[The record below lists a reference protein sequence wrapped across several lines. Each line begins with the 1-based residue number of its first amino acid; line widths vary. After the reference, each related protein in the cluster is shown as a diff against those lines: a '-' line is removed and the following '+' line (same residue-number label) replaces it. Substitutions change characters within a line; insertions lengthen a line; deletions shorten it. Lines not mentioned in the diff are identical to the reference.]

1 MASRYEHL
9 RTMEPSSAVAMPS
22 SPYRP
27 GLARAL
33 GQSAPV
39 STPPKATT
47 SADEPVTPEALP
59 GEILVVD
66 DDDAMQR
73 AVRAILQRQGH
84 RVKVV
89 GSAEDAL
96 LVLSE
101 AQFDLVMLDIQMPG
115 MSGLDLLAILVKQ
128 RPDLKVVMMTA
139 FGTVQMA
146 VRAVK
151 QGATDFLTK
160 PFESID
166 HVGNVVRK
174 ALELKRVEDRIRDL
188 ERSLDRRDRYEDMV
202 GGSEKMRDVFELV
215 ESVSYSSSSVLI
227 QGESGTGKELV
238 ARAIHF
244 RSPRKDKPFV
254 VINCSALTETLLE
267 SELFGHMKGAF
278 TGATANK
285 RGLFEA
291 AHTGTIFLD
300 EIGDMPPATQ
310 VKLLRTLQQGEV
322 KRVGS
327 NDVTRVDVR
336 TLAATNVN
344 LAQAMKDGRFRED
357 LFYRLNV
364 ISVSLPPLR
373 ERAEDIPLLAFHMLK
388 RHSDKVGK
396 SVKAF
401 DPDVL
406 DVMQRYRWPGNVR
419 ELENVVE
426 RAVVLARGDTVE
438 VRHLPPH
445 LQDDRFKKNGDQL
458 DLSHLPFAAA
468 KDLAVQA
475 FEKRYLTQLMARTS
489 GNISAASREAGL
501 DRSNFR
507 RVLKKHDFDVDSF
520 VE

>member
-1 MASRYEHL
+1 
-9 RTMEPSSAVAMPS
+9 
-22 SPYRP
+22 
-27 GLARAL
+27 
-33 GQSAPV
+33 
-39 STPPKATT
+39 
-47 SADEPVTPEALP
+47 
-59 GEILVVD
+59 
-66 DDDAMQR
+66 
-73 AVRAILQRQGH
+73 
-84 RVKVV
+84 
-89 GSAEDAL
+89 
-96 LVLSE
+96 
-101 AQFDLVMLDIQMPG
+101 
-115 MSGLDLLAILVKQ
+115 
-128 RPDLKVVMMTA
+128 
-139 FGTVQMA
+139 
-146 VRAVK
+146 
-151 QGATDFLTK
+151 
-160 PFESID
+160 
-166 HVGNVVRK
+166 
-174 ALELKRVEDRIRDL
+174 
-188 ERSLDRRDRYEDMV
+188 
-202 GGSEKMRDVFELV
+202 
-215 ESVSYSSSSVLI
+215 VLI
-227 QGESGTGKELV
+227 QGESGTGKELI

-357 LFYRLNV
+357 LYYRLNV
-364 ISVSLPPLR
+364 ISVGLPPLR

-401 DPDVL
+401 DADVL

-426 RAVVLARGDTVE
+426 RAVSFADTDTIEARD
-438 VRHLPPH
+438 LPDHVALHRPAPP
-445 LQDDRFKKNGDQL
+445 GP
-458 DLSHLPFAAA
+458 LPAPPSS
-468 KDLAVQA
+468 AVCTRGCTA
-475 FEKRYLTQLMARTS
+475 
-489 GNISAASREAGL
+489 
-501 DRSNFR
+501 
-507 RVLKKHDFDVDSF
+507 
-520 VE
+520 